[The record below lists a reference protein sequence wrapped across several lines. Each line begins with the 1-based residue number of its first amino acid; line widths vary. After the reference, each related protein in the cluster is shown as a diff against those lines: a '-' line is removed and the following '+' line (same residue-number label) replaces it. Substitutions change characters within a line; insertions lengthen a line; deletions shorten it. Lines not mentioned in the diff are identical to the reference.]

1 METPAMKFVIY
12 YLEADG
18 VACEL
23 PCIVGTYSRRNVAE
37 MRLAEFT
44 RGRDPRFDS
53 WYWLA
58 EEVPEQSPARA
69 AMAASGYPAP
79 GD

>member
-1 METPAMKFVIY
+1 METPAMRYVIF

-23 PCIVGTYSRRNVAE
+23 PYVVGRYSRRNVAE
-37 MRLAEFT
+37 MRLAEFN

-53 WYWLA
+53 WYFL
-58 EEVPEQSPARA
+58 EEVPRRH
-69 AMAASGYPAP
+69 
-79 GD
+79 